1 MIRNLIILL
10 YVTILLTGCS
20 TTGPQRPIQA
30 KGSGDLIEEKDDI
43 VMLDSG
49 LKYQLYLVDKSTSR
63 TDDNRVIARAK
74 FLNKTKD
81 TLRVQL
87 QTIFKNEGGSM
98 TDETNW
104 EFVLIPSNGYHYYE
118 SKSLNSKAEKYTIRC
133 RYAK

>member
-49 LKYQLYLVDKSTSR
+49 LKYQLYLVDNLLLAQMIT
-63 TDDNRVIARAK
+63 
-74 FLNKTKD
+74 
-81 TLRVQL
+81 
-87 QTIFKNEGGSM
+87 
-98 TDETNW
+98 
-104 EFVLIPSNGYHYYE
+104 E
-118 SKSLNSKAEKYTIRC
+118 S
-133 RYAK
+133 